1 MFLNYLTKENKE
13 NFLKLCVCAA
23 MANEVFSE
31 EEKETFDLYCRE
43 MGLETHIPDM
53 SENVDDLIAKIFS
66 STRMDEKN
74 IIALEILS
82 LLKCD
87 GVYDDDEKIF
97 MDKLAKGLRISDDK
111 ILKLEYL
118 LDKYIEI
125 GKELYTE
132 IEK

>member
-1 MFLNYLTKENKE
+1 MFLNYLTKE

-43 MGLETHIPDM
+43 MGLEAHIPDM